1 MKRILSIM
9 CVLSFAFVAW
19 GQNPETAPKVIVKH
33 LTEAEF
39 LQKVAN
45 YKENP
50 QEWEY
55 LGDKPCIVD
64 FYASWCGP
72 CKALAPIL
80 EELANEY
87 AGKIYV
93 YKVDTE
99 QEQELSAAFGIQAI
113 PTMLFCPLNG
123 QPQIAQGMLPKEQLK
138 MAIEQVLLKK

>member
-9 CVLSFAFVAW
+9 CVLSFVFAAW

-50 QEWEY
+50 QKWEY
-55 LGDKPCIVD
+55 LGDKPCIID

>member
-1 MKRILSIM
+1 MKRILSIV
-9 CVLSFAFVAW
+9 CVLSFAFAAW
-19 GQNPETAPKVIVKH
+19 GQTEETVHKVIVKH

-50 QEWEY
+50 HRWEY

-64 FYASWCGP
+64 FYASWCEP

-99 QEQELSAAFGIQAI
+99 QERGLSAAFGIQAI
-113 PTMLFCPLNG
+113 PTMLFCPLNA